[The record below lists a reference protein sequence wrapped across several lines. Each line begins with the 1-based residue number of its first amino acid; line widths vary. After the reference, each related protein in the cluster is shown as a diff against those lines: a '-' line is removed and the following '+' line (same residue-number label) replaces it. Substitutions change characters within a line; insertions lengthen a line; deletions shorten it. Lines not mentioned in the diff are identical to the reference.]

1 MQKIYC
7 VEDDESIRELII
19 YALKSG
25 GYEAKGFESSKEF
38 YAELGNSVPDLV
50 LLDVMLPGE
59 DGFSILKKLRESADT
74 KDTPV
79 IMLTAKSSEFDKVKG
94 LDLGSDDYITKPFG
108 VLELL
113 SRIRAVLRR
122 TGTVKADDCITYSGI
137 TLDESKRE
145 VMVNG
150 HECILTFKEFELL
163 NYLMH
168 NCTIVLS
175 REKILS
181 KVWGYDFEGES
192 RTVDM
197 HIKTLRQKLSEVG
210 AEDVIKTVR
219 SVGYKFEANSLEKQ

>member
-19 YALKSG
+19 YALSSG

-38 YAELGNSVPDLV
+38 FTEVAESTPDLV
-50 LLDVMLPGE
+50 LLDIMLPGE
-59 DGFSILKKLRESADT
+59 DGFSILKKLRERTHT
-74 KDTPV
+74 KDIPV

-122 TGTVKADDCITYSGI
+122 SGAVKPSEHLTYAGI
-137 TLDESKRE
+137 SIDQSKRE
-145 VMVNG
+145 VLVNG
-150 HECILTFKEFELL
+150 RECILTFKEFELL
-163 NYLMH
+163 SYLMQ

-175 REKILS
+175 REKILL

-197 HIKTLRQKLSEVG
+197 HIKTLRQKLAEAG
-210 AEDVIKTVR
+210 AADVIKTVR
-219 SVGYKFEANSLEKQ
+219 SVGYKFEDSNQEQ